1 MSGEA
6 AVGGGAT
13 AGGGGG
19 EGIQTNVTIY
29 INNLNE
35 KIKLEGALPLSSPAL
50 PPLPYIRR

>member
-1 MSGEA
+1 MSGGAVVVA
-6 AVGGGAT
+6 APP
-13 AGGGGG
+13 AGGGEG